1 MITEWWKMI
10 NDDYDY
16 DYDNEDDAVHA
27 KNYTSIV

>member
-16 DYDNEDDAVHA
+16 DDEDDAVHA